1 MKYYYEVANVWTTKD
16 YHCVYVVFYNEDH
29 IPSWDYTFYDLQ
41 QFLDEENDEEYHS
54 VELKFDPIT
63 IQFPCVCINGTNLT
77 NLFNVS
83 NVSHFWIW
91 IFIIIF
97 LIHFTIF

>member
-1 MKYYYEVANVWTTKD
+1 MESFLGYYYIVMVKLANIRKDIMKYYYEVEHPWTTKD
-16 YHCVYVVFYNEDH
+16 YHCVNVVFYNEDH

-63 IQFPCVCINGTNLT
+63 IKFPCVCIK
-77 NLFNVS
+77 
-83 NVSHFWIW
+83 
-91 IFIIIF
+91 
-97 LIHFTIF
+97 